1 MTNLKSERFAA
12 AFRTRFQLVAWDK
25 PQHTLCGGTCN
36 RTARKAEALAVNR

>member
-1 MTNLKSERFAA
+1 VTNLKSERFAA